1 MDGRYAWEKLHVAVL
16 ALAAGSGSLR
26 DRLENAYVS
35 SLMRLRPEHHFPWPD
50 LLEEYEDL
58 KREMAPEGHFKITLA
73 SWPEE
78 DLKRI
83 AERIVSLYDRVTRRV
98 CE

>member
-1 MDGRYAWEKLHVAVL
+1 MDGHYAWEKLHFAVL

-26 DRLENAYVS
+26 DRLEDAYVS
-35 SLMRLRPEHHFPWPD
+35 SLERLRPELHFPWPD
-50 LLEEYEDL
+50 LLEECQDL
-58 KREMAPEGHFKITLA
+58 MREVAPEGQFKIALA

-83 AERIVSLYDRVTRRV
+83 AERVVSLYDRVTRRV
-98 CE
+98 GE